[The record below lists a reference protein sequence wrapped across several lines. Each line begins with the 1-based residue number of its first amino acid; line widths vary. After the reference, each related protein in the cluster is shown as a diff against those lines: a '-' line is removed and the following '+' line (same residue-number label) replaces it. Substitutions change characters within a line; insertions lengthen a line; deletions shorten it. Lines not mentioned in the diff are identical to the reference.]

1 MILFEKFYFNY
12 KEKARLSVF
21 FDFKNF
27 TMIFR
32 KYEAESN
39 EENSEFR
46 E

>member
-21 FDFKNF
+21 FSFKNF
-27 TMIFR
+27 AMIFI
-32 KYEAESN
+32 KQEAESN

-46 E
+46 G